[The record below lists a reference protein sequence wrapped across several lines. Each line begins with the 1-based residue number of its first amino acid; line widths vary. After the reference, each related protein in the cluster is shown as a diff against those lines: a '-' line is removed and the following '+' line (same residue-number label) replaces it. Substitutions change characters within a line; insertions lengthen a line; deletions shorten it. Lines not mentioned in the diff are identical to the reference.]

1 MEREH
6 LSFESLGVHPIL
18 VSRLAKLGY
27 NTPTPIQKA
36 AIPAVLAGKDVMAG
50 AQTGTG
56 KTAAFALPLLNRLMQ
71 DRLVEQALLANSP
84 IAHSSVDSSLSGK
97 KKISVLVLTPTRELA
112 QQVYKSFTIYSEG
125 LAVQSVV
132 AYGGASINPQLIA
145 LKQGCDVLVATPG
158 RLLELIMKQLI
169 DLSELKTL
177 VLDEADRML
186 DMGFIVDI
194 KQILTYLPSS
204 KQTLFFSATFNDEIF
219 AISKSLLNSPELI
232 EVDQR
237 NAAASKV
244 EQVVYQVDMDR
255 KSGLLSYLIG
265 SKNWQRVLIFTRTK
279 QGADQLANEMSKDG
293 IAIQSIHGDKSQ
305 GARDRILA
313 SFKEGKIRALVATD
327 VAARGLDIK
336 PLQYVIN
343 HELPYNAEDYI
354 HRIGRTGRAGL
365 CGLAVSLV
373 SEKENYL
380 LGNIEKLLGMHFI
393 SQWLEGFEPD
403 SNSAAEAKPKREP
416 SKKALRAKAFGRDL
430 KKDQKPNRRRYG
442 IFLLDSRIWRVENF
456 GGLT

>member
-6 LSFESLGVHPIL
+6 LSFESLGVHPAL
-18 VSRLAKLGY
+18 VNRLAKLGY

-56 KTAAFALPLLNRLMQ
+56 KTAAFALPLLNRLMEC
-71 DRLVEQALLANSP
+71 RLVEQASLANSP
-84 IAHSSVDSSLSGK
+84 ISHSSIDANLSGK
-97 KKISVLVLTPTRELA
+97 NKISVLVLTPTRELA
-112 QQVYKSFTIYSEG
+112 QQVYKSFTKYSEG

-194 KQILTYLPSS
+194 KQILKYLPSS

-244 EQVVYQVDMDR
+244 EQVVYQVDKDR

-265 SKNWQRVLIFTRTK
+265 SKNWQQVLIFTRTK

-336 PLQYVIN
+336 QLQYVIN

-365 CGLAVSLV
+365 GGLAVSLV

-380 LGNIEKLLGMHFI
+380 LGNIEKLLGVNFI
-393 SQWLEGFEPD
+393 PQWLEGFEPD
-403 SNSAAEAKPKREP
+403 SNSAAGAKPKREP
-416 SKKALRAKAFGRDL
+416 SKKALRAKAFGKDL
-430 KKDQKPNRRRYG
+430 KKDKKPNRRR
-442 IFLLDSRIWRVENF
+442 R
-456 GGLT
+456 